1 MYIQWKQIRSMIEIV
16 IEKVL
21 RNIAQPNSAILGDKV
36 SGITSNS
43 KEVQPNFVFVAIQ
56 GVNVDGNQ
64 FIEEALNKKAVCVI
78 SDSSDVEE
86 TDRIIKVENARKA
99 LTCLASNYYG
109 NPENHI
115 KTIGITGTNGK
126 TSTTL
131 ILKDILEADGKKV
144 IQVGTLGVIPD
155 ITNLNL
161 SLTTPDSISLFQ
173 ILHHA
178 VKEQFDYAILEVSS
192 HALSQNRVDSIAF
205 DAVGFTNF
213 SLDHLDYHKSLENY
227 FNDKKK
233 LFNLIRDGNNPLVLS
248 DSSYGE
254 DICKDYPNSKKISL
268 KNDQADYFC
277 TEFSINQDGITGT
290 MVSGN
295 CSLEINSE
303 LKGRYNLEN
312 IILASS
318 IALELGVQ
326 PSIVE
331 KGINNCN
338 YISGRH
344 ENISKPGFPDIIVD
358 YGHTPDAY
366 VNMLSSL
373 KEIYPNKK
381 IKVLFGAGGNRDQSK
396 RTEMAKAVE
405 QFATECYVVPD
416 NPRFENI
423 NDINNDVIKG
433 FSKEMFTVF
442 DDRKKGL
449 LIALEH
455 LDADDIL
462 VIFGKGNE
470 EFQEINGKKLYY
482 SDRKIIESFYA
493 S

>member
-1 MYIQWKQIRSMIEIV
+1 MIEIV

-21 RNIAQPNSAILGDKV
+21 RNIAQPNSAILGEKV

-56 GVNVDGNQ
+56 GINVDGNQ
-64 FIEEALNKKAVCVI
+64 FIQEALNKEAVCVI
-78 SDSSDVEE
+78 TDSNAIEE

-109 NPENHI
+109 NPEKHI

-178 VKEQFDYAILEVSS
+178 VKEEFDYAVLEVSS

-205 DAVGFTNF
+205 DAVGFTNL

-233 LFNLIRDGNNPLVLS
+233 LFNLIKDGNNPLVLS

-277 TEFSINQDGITGT
+277 TAFSINQDGITGT
-290 MVSGN
+290 MVSDS

-344 ENISKPGFPDIIVD
+344 ESISKPGFPDIIVD

-366 VNMLSSL
+366 VNILSSL

-423 NDINNDVIKG
+423 NDINNDVVKG
-433 FSKEMFTVF
+433 FSKDIYTVF
-442 DDRKKGL
+442 DDREKGL

-455 LDADDIL
+455 LDTDDIL

-470 EFQEINGKKLYY
+470 EFQEINGKKLHY
-482 SDRKIIESFYA
+482 SDRKIIDSFYA

>member
-78 SDSSDVEE
+78 SDSNDVEE

-144 IQVGTLGVIPD
+144 IQIGTLGVIPD

-161 SLTTPDSISLFQ
+161 SLTTPDSIFLFQ

-178 VKEQFDYAILEVSS
+178 VKEQFDYAVLEVSS

-233 LFNLIRDGNNPLVLS
+233 LFNLIKDGNNPLVLS

-423 NDINNDVIKG
+423 NDINNDVVKG

>member
-1 MYIQWKQIRSMIEIV
+1 MIEIV

-21 RNIAQPNSAILGDKV
+21 RNIAQPNSAILGEKV

-64 FIEEALNKKAVCVI
+64 FIEEALNKEAVCVI
-78 SDSSDVEE
+78 SDSNDIEE
-86 TDRIIKVENARKA
+86 TDRIIKVKNARKA

-109 NPENHI
+109 NPEKHI

-144 IQVGTLGVIPD
+144 IQIGTLGVIPD

-178 VKEQFDYAILEVSS
+178 VKEEFDYAVLEVSS

-205 DAVGFTNF
+205 DAVGFTNL

-233 LFNLIRDGNNPLVLS
+233 LFNLIKDGNNPLVLS

-277 TEFSINQDGITGT
+277 TAFSINQDGITGT
-290 MVSGN
+290 MVSDS
-295 CSLEINSE
+295 CSLEINSK

-312 IILASS
+312 IVLASS

-423 NDINNDVIKG
+423 NDINNDVVKG
-433 FSKEMFTVF
+433 FSKDIYTVF
-442 DDRKKGL
+442 DDREKGL

-455 LDADDIL
+455 LDTDDIL

-470 EFQEINGKKLYY
+470 EFQEINGKKLHY
-482 SDRKIIESFYA
+482 SDRKIIDSFYA

>member
-1 MYIQWKQIRSMIEIV
+1 MIEIV

-78 SDSSDVEE
+78 SDSNDVEE

-109 NPENHI
+109 NPEKHI

-144 IQVGTLGVIPD
+144 IQIGTLGVIPD

-161 SLTTPDSISLFQ
+161 SLTTPDSIFLFQ

-178 VKEQFDYAILEVSS
+178 VKEQFDYAVLEVSS

-233 LFNLIRDGNNPLVLS
+233 LFNLIKDGNNPLVLS

>member
-21 RNIAQPNSAILGDKV
+21 RNIAQPNSAILGEKV

-64 FIEEALNKKAVCVI
+64 FIEEALDKEAVCI
-78 SDSSDVEE
+78 ITDSNDIEE
-86 TDRIIKVENARKA
+86 TDRIIKVKNARKA

-109 NPENHI
+109 NPEKHI

-155 ITNLNL
+155 IINLNL

-178 VKEQFDYAILEVSS
+178 VKEEFDYAVLEVSS

-205 DAVGFTNF
+205 DAVGFTNL

-233 LFNLIRDGNNPLVLS
+233 LFNLIKDGNNPLVLS

-277 TEFSINQDGITGT
+277 TAFSVNQDGITGT
-290 MVSGN
+290 MVSDSF
-295 CSLEINSE
+295 SLEINSE

-312 IILASS
+312 IVLASS

-366 VNMLSSL
+366 VNILSSL

-423 NDINNDVIKG
+423 NDINNDVVKG
-433 FSKEMFTVF
+433 FSKDIYTVF
-442 DDRKKGL
+442 DDREKGL

-455 LDADDIL
+455 LDTDDIL

-470 EFQEINGKKLYY
+470 EFQEINGKKLHY

-493 S
+493 N

>member
-1 MYIQWKQIRSMIEIV
+1 MIEIV

-21 RNIAQPNSAILGDKV
+21 RNIAQPNSAILGEKV

-56 GVNVDGNQ
+56 GINVDGNQ
-64 FIEEALNKKAVCVI
+64 FIQEALNKEAVCVI
-78 SDSSDVEE
+78 TDSNDIEE

-109 NPENHI
+109 NPEKHI

-178 VKEQFDYAILEVSS
+178 VKEEFDYAVLEVSS

-205 DAVGFTNF
+205 DAVGFTNL

-233 LFNLIRDGNNPLVLS
+233 LFNLIKDGNNPLVLS

-277 TEFSINQDGITGT
+277 TAFSINQDGITGT
-290 MVSGN
+290 MVSDS
-295 CSLEINSE
+295 CSLEINSK

-312 IILASS
+312 IVLASS

-366 VNMLSSL
+366 VNILSSL

-423 NDINNDVIKG
+423 NDINNDVVKG
-433 FSKEMFTVF
+433 FSKDIYTVF
-442 DDRKKGL
+442 DDREKGL

-455 LDADDIL
+455 LDTDDIL

-470 EFQEINGKKLYY
+470 EFQEINGKKLHY
-482 SDRKIIESFYA
+482 SDRKIIDSFYA

>member
-1 MYIQWKQIRSMIEIV
+1 MIEIV

-21 RNIAQPNSAILGDKV
+21 RNIAQPNSAILGEKV

-78 SDSSDVEE
+78 SDSNDVEE

-109 NPENHI
+109 NPEKHI

-144 IQVGTLGVIPD
+144 IQIGTLGVIPD

-161 SLTTPDSISLFQ
+161 SLTTPDSIFLFQ

-178 VKEQFDYAILEVSS
+178 VKEQFDYAVLEVSS

-318 IALELGVQ
+318 NALELGVQ
-326 PSIVE
+326 SSIVE

-338 YISGRH
+338 HISGRH

-423 NDINNDVIKG
+423 NDINNDVVKG

>member
-1 MYIQWKQIRSMIEIV
+1 MIEII

-21 RNIAQPNSAILGDKV
+21 RNIAQPNSAILGEKV

-78 SDSSDVEE
+78 SDSNDVEE
-86 TDRIIKVENARKA
+86 TDRIIKVDNARKA

-109 NPENHI
+109 NPEKHI

-144 IQVGTLGVIPD
+144 IQIGTLGVIPD

-161 SLTTPDSISLFQ
+161 SLTTPDSIFLFQ

-178 VKEQFDYAILEVSS
+178 VKEQFDYAVLEVSS

-233 LFNLIRDGNNPLVLS
+233 LFNLIKDGNNPLVLS

-268 KNDQADYFC
+268 KNNQADYFC
-277 TEFSINQDGITGT
+277 TEFSINQEGITGT

-423 NDINNDVIKG
+423 NDINNDVVKG

>member
-21 RNIAQPNSAILGDKV
+21 RNIAQPNSAILGEKV

-64 FIEEALNKKAVCVI
+64 FIEEALDKEAVCVI
-78 SDSSDVEE
+78 SDSNDIEE
-86 TDRIIKVENARKA
+86 TDRIIKVKNARKA

-109 NPENHI
+109 NPEKHI

-178 VKEQFDYAILEVSS
+178 VKEEFDYAVLEVSS

-205 DAVGFTNF
+205 DAVGFTNL

-233 LFNLIRDGNNPLVLS
+233 LFNLIKDGNNPLVLS

-277 TEFSINQDGITGT
+277 TAFSINQDGITGT
-290 MVSGN
+290 MVSDS

-423 NDINNDVIKG
+423 NDINNDVVKG
-433 FSKEMFTVF
+433 FSKDIYTVF
-442 DDRKKGL
+442 DDREKGL

-455 LDADDIL
+455 LDTDDIL

-470 EFQEINGKKLYY
+470 EFQEINGKKLHY
-482 SDRKIIESFYA
+482 SDRKIIDSFYA

>member
-1 MYIQWKQIRSMIEIV
+1 MIEIV

-21 RNIAQPNSAILGDKV
+21 RNIAQPNSAILGEKV

-78 SDSSDVEE
+78 SDSNDVEE

-109 NPENHI
+109 NPEKHI

-144 IQVGTLGVIPD
+144 IQIGTLGVIPD

-161 SLTTPDSISLFQ
+161 SLTTPDSIFLFQ

-233 LFNLIRDGNNPLVLS
+233 LFNLIKDGNNPLVLS
-248 DSSYGE
+248 DGSYGE

-423 NDINNDVIKG
+423 NDINNDVVKG

>member
-1 MYIQWKQIRSMIEIV
+1 MIEIV

-21 RNIAQPNSAILGDKV
+21 RNIAQPNSAILGQKV

-56 GVNVDGNQ
+56 GINVDGNQ
-64 FIEEALNKKAVCVI
+64 FIKEALNKEAVCVI
-78 SDSSDVEE
+78 TDSNDIEE

-99 LTCLASNYYG
+99 LTYLAANYYG
-109 NPENHI
+109 NPEKHI

-173 ILHHA
+173 ILYHA
-178 VKEQFDYAILEVSS
+178 VKEEFDYAILEVSS

-205 DAVGFTNF
+205 DAVGFTNL

-227 FNDKKK
+227 FNDKKR
-233 LFNLIRDGNNPLVLS
+233 LFNLIKDGNNPLVLS
-248 DSSYGE
+248 DSKYGE

-277 TEFSINQDGITGT
+277 KAFSVNQDGITGT
-290 MVSGN
+290 MVSDN

-416 NPRFENI
+416 NPRFEDI
-423 NDINNDVIKG
+423 NDINNDVVKG
-433 FSKEMFTVF
+433 FSKDIYTVF
-442 DDRKKGL
+442 DDREKGL

-455 LDADDIL
+455 LDTDDIL

-470 EFQEINGKKLYY
+470 QFQEIDGKKLHY

>member
-1 MYIQWKQIRSMIEIV
+1 MIEIV

-21 RNIAQPNSAILGDKV
+21 RNIAQPNSAILGQKV

-64 FIEEALNKKAVCVI
+64 FIEEALNKEAVCI
-78 SDSSDVEE
+78 ITDSNDIEE
-86 TDRIIKVENARKA
+86 TDRIIKVKNARKA

-109 NPENHI
+109 NPEKHI

-178 VKEQFDYAILEVSS
+178 VKEEFDYAVLEVSS

-205 DAVGFTNF
+205 DAVGFTNL

-233 LFNLIRDGNNPLVLS
+233 LFNLIKDGNNPLVLS

-277 TEFSINQDGITGT
+277 TAFSINQDGITGT
-290 MVSGN
+290 MVSDS
-295 CSLEINSE
+295 CSLEINSK

-312 IILASS
+312 IVLASS

-366 VNMLSSL
+366 VNILSSL

-423 NDINNDVIKG
+423 NDINNDVVKG
-433 FSKEMFTVF
+433 FSKDIYTVF
-442 DDRKKGL
+442 DDREKGL

-455 LDADDIL
+455 LDTDDIL

-470 EFQEINGKKLYY
+470 EFQEINGKKLHY
-482 SDRKIIESFYA
+482 SDRKIIDSFYA

>member
-21 RNIAQPNSAILGDKV
+21 RNIAQPNSAILGEKV

-56 GVNVDGNQ
+56 GINVDGNQ
-64 FIEEALNKKAVCVI
+64 FIQEALNKEAVCVI
-78 SDSSDVEE
+78 TDSNDIEE

-109 NPENHI
+109 NPEKHI

-161 SLTTPDSISLFQ
+161 SLTTPDSISLLQ

-178 VKEQFDYAILEVSS
+178 VKEEFDYAVLEVSS

-205 DAVGFTNF
+205 DAVGFTNL

-233 LFNLIRDGNNPLVLS
+233 LFNLIKDGNNPLVLS

-277 TEFSINQDGITGT
+277 TAFSINQDGITGT
-290 MVSGN
+290 MVSDS

-326 PSIVE
+326 PSIIE

-344 ENISKPGFPDIIVD
+344 ESISKPGFPDIIVD

-366 VNMLSSL
+366 VNILSSL

-423 NDINNDVIKG
+423 NDINNDVVKG
-433 FSKEMFTVF
+433 FSKDIYTVF
-442 DDRKKGL
+442 DDREKGL

-455 LDADDIL
+455 LDTDDIL

-470 EFQEINGKKLYY
+470 EFQEINGKKLHY
-482 SDRKIIESFYA
+482 SDRKIIDSFYA

>member
-21 RNIAQPNSAILGDKV
+21 RNIAQPNSAILGEKV

-64 FIEEALNKKAVCVI
+64 FIEEALNKEAVCI
-78 SDSSDVEE
+78 ITDSNDIEE
-86 TDRIIKVENARKA
+86 TDRIIKVKNARKA

-109 NPENHI
+109 NPEKHI

-178 VKEQFDYAILEVSS
+178 VKEEFDYAVLEVSS

-205 DAVGFTNF
+205 DAVGFTNL

-233 LFNLIRDGNNPLVLS
+233 LFNLIKDGNNPLVLS

-277 TEFSINQDGITGT
+277 TAFSINQDGITGT
-290 MVSGN
+290 MVSDS
-295 CSLEINSE
+295 CSLEINSK

-312 IILASS
+312 IVLASS

-366 VNMLSSL
+366 VNILSSL

-423 NDINNDVIKG
+423 NDINNDVVKG
-433 FSKEMFTVF
+433 FSKDIYTVF
-442 DDRKKGL
+442 DDREKGL

-455 LDADDIL
+455 LDTDDIL

-470 EFQEINGKKLYY
+470 EFQEINGKKLHY

-493 S
+493 N

>member
-1 MYIQWKQIRSMIEIV
+1 MIEIV
-16 IEKVL
+16 IEKIL
-21 RNIAQPNSAILGDKV
+21 RNIAQPNSAILGEKV

-56 GVNVDGNQ
+56 GINVDGNQ
-64 FIEEALNKKAVCVI
+64 FIKEALNKEAVCVI
-78 SDSSDVEE
+78 TDSNDIEE

-99 LTCLASNYYG
+99 LTCLAANYYG
-109 NPENHI
+109 NPEKHI

-178 VKEQFDYAILEVSS
+178 VKEEFDYAILEVSS

-205 DAVGFTNF
+205 DAVGFTNL

-227 FNDKKK
+227 FNDKKR
-233 LFNLIRDGNNPLVLS
+233 LFNLIKDGNNPLVLS
-248 DSSYGE
+248 DSRYGE

-268 KNDQADYFC
+268 ENDQADYFC
-277 TEFSINQDGITGT
+277 KTFSVNQDGITGT
-290 MVSGN
+290 IVSGN

-318 IALELGVQ
+318 IALELGIQ

-416 NPRFENI
+416 NPRFEDI
-423 NDINNDVIKG
+423 NDINNDVVKG
-433 FSKEMFTVF
+433 FSKDIYTVF
-442 DDRKKGL
+442 DDREKGL

-470 EFQEINGKKLYY
+470 EFQEINGKKLHY
-482 SDRKIIESFYA
+482 SDRKIIDSFYA

>member
-1 MYIQWKQIRSMIEIV
+1 MIEIV

-21 RNIAQPNSAILGDKV
+21 RNIAQPNSAILGEKV

-64 FIEEALNKKAVCVI
+64 FIEEALSKEAVCVI
-78 SDSSDVEE
+78 TDSNDIEE
-86 TDRIIKVENARKA
+86 TDRIIKVKNARKA

-109 NPENHI
+109 NPEKHI

-155 ITNLNL
+155 IINLNL

-178 VKEQFDYAILEVSS
+178 VKEEFDYAVLEVSS

-205 DAVGFTNF
+205 DAVGFTNL

-233 LFNLIRDGNNPLVLS
+233 LFNLIKDGNNPLVLS

-277 TEFSINQDGITGT
+277 TAFSINQDGITGT
-290 MVSGN
+290 MVSDS
-295 CSLEINSE
+295 CSLEINSK

-312 IILASS
+312 IVLASS

-433 FSKEMFTVF
+433 FSKDIYTVF
-442 DDRKKGL
+442 DDREKGL

-455 LDADDIL
+455 LDTDDIL

-470 EFQEINGKKLYY
+470 EFQEINGKKLHY
-482 SDRKIIESFYA
+482 SDRKIIDSFYA

>member
-1 MYIQWKQIRSMIEIV
+1 MIEIV

-21 RNIAQPNSAILGDKV
+21 RNIAQPNNAILGEKV

-99 LTCLASNYYG
+99 LTSLASNYYG

-126 TSTTL
+126 TSTAL

-178 VKEQFDYAILEVSS
+178 VTEQFDYAILEVSS

-233 LFNLIRDGNNPLVLS
+233 LFNLIKDGNNPLVLS

>member
-1 MYIQWKQIRSMIEIV
+1 MIEIV

-21 RNIAQPNSAILGDKV
+21 RNIAQPNSAILGEKV

-78 SDSSDVEE
+78 SDSNDVEE

-109 NPENHI
+109 NPEKHI

>member
-1 MYIQWKQIRSMIEIV
+1 MIEIV
-16 IEKVL
+16 IEEVL
-21 RNIAQPNSAILGDKV
+21 RNIAQPNSAILGEKV

-78 SDSSDVEE
+78 SDSNDVEE
-86 TDRIIKVENARKA
+86 TDRIIKVDNARKA

-109 NPENHI
+109 NPEKHI

-144 IQVGTLGVIPD
+144 IQIGTLGVIPD

-161 SLTTPDSISLFQ
+161 SLTTPDSIFLFQ

-178 VKEQFDYAILEVSS
+178 VKEQFDYAVLEVSS

-233 LFNLIRDGNNPLVLS
+233 LFNLIKDGNNPLVLS

-268 KNDQADYFC
+268 KNNQADYFC
-277 TEFSINQDGITGT
+277 TEFSINQEGITGT

>member
-1 MYIQWKQIRSMIEIV
+1 MIEIV

-43 KEVQPNFVFVAIQ
+43 KEVQPNFIFVAIQ

-78 SDSSDVEE
+78 SDSNDVEE
-86 TDRIIKVENARKA
+86 TDRIIKVDNARKA

-109 NPENHI
+109 NPEKHI

-144 IQVGTLGVIPD
+144 IQIGTLGVIPD

-161 SLTTPDSISLFQ
+161 SLTTPDSIFLFQ

-178 VKEQFDYAILEVSS
+178 VKEQFDYAVLEVSS

-233 LFNLIRDGNNPLVLS
+233 LFNLIKDGNNPLVLS
-248 DSSYGE
+248 DGSYGE

-268 KNDQADYFC
+268 KNNQADYFC
-277 TEFSINQDGITGT
+277 TEFSINQEGITGT

-423 NDINNDVIKG
+423 NDINNDVVKG

>member
-1 MYIQWKQIRSMIEIV
+1 MIEIV

-78 SDSSDVEE
+78 SDSNDVEE

-144 IQVGTLGVIPD
+144 IQIGTLGVIPD

-161 SLTTPDSISLFQ
+161 SLTTPDSIFLFQ

-233 LFNLIRDGNNPLVLS
+233 LFNLIKDGNNPLVLS

>member
-1 MYIQWKQIRSMIEIV
+1 MIEIV

-21 RNIAQPNSAILGDKV
+21 RNIAQPNSAILGEKV

-64 FIEEALNKKAVCVI
+64 FIEEALNKEAVCI
-78 SDSSDVEE
+78 ITDSNDIEE
-86 TDRIIKVENARKA
+86 TDRIIKVKNARKA

-109 NPENHI
+109 NPEKHI

-178 VKEQFDYAILEVSS
+178 VKEEFDYAVLEVSS

-205 DAVGFTNF
+205 DAVGFTNL

-233 LFNLIRDGNNPLVLS
+233 LFNLIKDGNNPLVLS

-277 TEFSINQDGITGT
+277 TTFSVNQDGITGT
-290 MVSGN
+290 MVSDS
-295 CSLEINSE
+295 CSLEINSK

-312 IILASS
+312 IVLASS

-423 NDINNDVIKG
+423 NDINNDVVKG
-433 FSKEMFTVF
+433 FSKDIYTVF
-442 DDRKKGL
+442 DDREKGL

-455 LDADDIL
+455 LDTDDIL

-470 EFQEINGKKLYY
+470 EFQEINGKKLHY
-482 SDRKIIESFYA
+482 SDRKIIDSFYA

>member
-16 IEKVL
+16 IEEVL
-21 RNIAQPNSAILGDKV
+21 RNIAQPNSAILGEKV

-78 SDSSDVEE
+78 SDSNDVEE

-109 NPENHI
+109 NPEKHI

-126 TSTTL
+126 TSTAL

-144 IQVGTLGVIPD
+144 IQIGTLGVIPD

-161 SLTTPDSISLFQ
+161 SLTTPDSIFLFQ

-178 VKEQFDYAILEVSS
+178 VKEQFDYAVLEVSS

>member
-78 SDSSDVEE
+78 SDSNDVEE

-144 IQVGTLGVIPD
+144 IQIGTLGVIPD

-161 SLTTPDSISLFQ
+161 SLTTPDSIFLFQ

-326 PSIVE
+326 SSIVE

-338 YISGRH
+338 HISGRH

-433 FSKEMFTVF
+433 FSKDIYTVF
-442 DDRKKGL
+442 DDREKGL

>member
-1 MYIQWKQIRSMIEIV
+1 MIEIV

-21 RNIAQPNSAILGDKV
+21 RNIAQPNSAILGQKV

-43 KEVQPNFVFVAIQ
+43 KEVQPNFIFVAIQ
-56 GVNVDGNQ
+56 GINVDGNQ
-64 FIEEALNKKAVCVI
+64 FIKEALNKEAVCVI
-78 SDSSDVEE
+78 TDSNDIEE

-99 LTCLASNYYG
+99 LTYLAANYYG
-109 NPENHI
+109 NPEKHI

-173 ILHHA
+173 ILYHA
-178 VKEQFDYAILEVSS
+178 VKEEFDYAILEVSS

-205 DAVGFTNF
+205 DAVGFTNL

-227 FNDKKK
+227 FNDKKR
-233 LFNLIRDGNNPLVLS
+233 LFNLIKDGNNPLVLS
-248 DSSYGE
+248 DSKYGE

-277 TEFSINQDGITGT
+277 KAFSVNQDGITGT
-290 MVSGN
+290 MVSDN

-416 NPRFENI
+416 NPRFEDI
-423 NDINNDVIKG
+423 NDINNDVVKG
-433 FSKEMFTVF
+433 FSKDIYTIF
-442 DDRKKGL
+442 DDREKGL

-455 LDADDIL
+455 LDTDDIL

-470 EFQEINGKKLYY
+470 QFQEIDGKKLHY

>member
-21 RNIAQPNSAILGDKV
+21 RNIAQPNSAILGEKV

-64 FIEEALNKKAVCVI
+64 FIEEALDKEAVCI
-78 SDSSDVEE
+78 ITDSNDIEE
-86 TDRIIKVENARKA
+86 TDRIIKVKNARKA

-109 NPENHI
+109 NPEKHI

-178 VKEQFDYAILEVSS
+178 VKEEFDYAVLEVSS

-205 DAVGFTNF
+205 DAVGFTNL

-233 LFNLIRDGNNPLVLS
+233 LFNLIKDGNNPLVLS
-248 DSSYGE
+248 DNSYGE

-277 TEFSINQDGITGT
+277 TAFSINQDGITGT
-290 MVSGN
+290 MVSDS
-295 CSLEINSE
+295 CSLEINSK

-312 IILASS
+312 IVLASS

-366 VNMLSSL
+366 VNILSSL

-381 IKVLFGAGGNRDQSK
+381 IKVLFGAGGNRDQSN

-423 NDINNDVIKG
+423 NDINNDVVKG
-433 FSKEMFTVF
+433 FSKDIYTVF
-442 DDRKKGL
+442 DDREKGL

-455 LDADDIL
+455 LDTDDIL

-470 EFQEINGKKLYY
+470 EFQEINGKKLHY
-482 SDRKIIESFYA
+482 SDRKIIDSFYA

>member
-21 RNIAQPNSAILGDKV
+21 RNIAQPNSAILGEKV

-99 LTCLASNYYG
+99 LTSLASNYYG

-126 TSTTL
+126 TSTAL

-178 VKEQFDYAILEVSS
+178 VTEQFDYAILEVSS

-423 NDINNDVIKG
+423 NDINNDVVKG

>member
-21 RNIAQPNSAILGDKV
+21 RNIAQPNSAILGEKV

-64 FIEEALNKKAVCVI
+64 FIEEALNKEAVCI
-78 SDSSDVEE
+78 ITDSNDIEE
-86 TDRIIKVENARKA
+86 TDRIIKVKNARKA

-109 NPENHI
+109 NPEKHI

-178 VKEQFDYAILEVSS
+178 VKEEFDYAVLEVSS

-205 DAVGFTNF
+205 DAVGFTNL

-233 LFNLIRDGNNPLVLS
+233 LFNLIKDGNNPLVLS

-277 TEFSINQDGITGT
+277 TTFSVNQDGITGT
-290 MVSGN
+290 MVSDS
-295 CSLEINSE
+295 CSLEINSK

-312 IILASS
+312 IVLASS

-433 FSKEMFTVF
+433 FSKDIYTVF
-442 DDRKKGL
+442 DDREKGL

-455 LDADDIL
+455 LDTDDIL

-470 EFQEINGKKLYY
+470 EFQEINGKKLHY
-482 SDRKIIESFYA
+482 SDRKIIDSFYA

>member
-1 MYIQWKQIRSMIEIV
+1 MIEIV

-21 RNIAQPNSAILGDKV
+21 RNIAQPNSAILGEKV

-64 FIEEALNKKAVCVI
+64 FIEEALNKEAVCI
-78 SDSSDVEE
+78 ITDSNDIEE
-86 TDRIIKVENARKA
+86 TDRIIKVKNARKA

-109 NPENHI
+109 NPEKHI

-178 VKEQFDYAILEVSS
+178 VKEEFDYAVLEVSS

-205 DAVGFTNF
+205 DAVGFTNL

-233 LFNLIRDGNNPLVLS
+233 LFNLIKDGNNPLVLS

-254 DICKDYPNSKKISL
+254 DICKDYSNSKKISL
-268 KNDQADYFC
+268 KNDKADYFC
-277 TEFSINQDGITGT
+277 TAFSINQDGITGT
-290 MVSGN
+290 MVSDS
-295 CSLEINSE
+295 CSLEINSK

-312 IILASS
+312 IVLASS

-433 FSKEMFTVF
+433 FSKDIYTVF
-442 DDRKKGL
+442 DDREKGL

-455 LDADDIL
+455 LDTDDIL

-470 EFQEINGKKLYY
+470 EFQEINGKKLHY
-482 SDRKIIESFYA
+482 SDRKIIDSFYA

>member
-1 MYIQWKQIRSMIEIV
+1 MIEIV

-21 RNIAQPNSAILGDKV
+21 RNIAQPNSAILGEKV

-56 GVNVDGNQ
+56 GINVDGNQ
-64 FIEEALNKKAVCVI
+64 FIQEALNKEAVCVI
-78 SDSSDVEE
+78 TDSNDIEE

-109 NPENHI
+109 NPEKHI

-144 IQVGTLGVIPD
+144 IQVGTLGVVPD

-178 VKEQFDYAILEVSS
+178 VKEEFDYAVLEVSS

-205 DAVGFTNF
+205 DAVGFTNL

-233 LFNLIRDGNNPLVLS
+233 LFNLIKDGNNPLVLS

-277 TEFSINQDGITGT
+277 TAFSINQDGITGT
-290 MVSGN
+290 MVSDS

-344 ENISKPGFPDIIVD
+344 ESISKPGFPDIIVD

-366 VNMLSSL
+366 VNILSSL

-423 NDINNDVIKG
+423 NDINNDVVKG
-433 FSKEMFTVF
+433 FSKDIYTVF
-442 DDRKKGL
+442 DDREKGL

-455 LDADDIL
+455 LDTDDIL

-470 EFQEINGKKLYY
+470 EFQEINGKKLHY
-482 SDRKIIESFYA
+482 SDRKIIDSFYA

>member
-1 MYIQWKQIRSMIEIV
+1 MS
-16 IEKVL
+16 
-21 RNIAQPNSAILGDKV
+21 
-36 SGITSNS
+36 
-43 KEVQPNFVFVAIQ
+43 
-56 GVNVDGNQ
+56 
-64 FIEEALNKKAVCVI
+64 VI
-78 SDSSDVEE
+78 SDSNDIEE
-86 TDRIIKVENARKA
+86 TDRIIKVKNARKA

-109 NPENHI
+109 NPEKHI

-178 VKEQFDYAILEVSS
+178 VKEEFDYAVLEVSS

-205 DAVGFTNF
+205 DAVGFTNL

-233 LFNLIRDGNNPLVLS
+233 LFNLIKDGNNPLVLS

-277 TEFSINQDGITGT
+277 TAFSINQDGITGT
-290 MVSGN
+290 MVSDS
-295 CSLEINSE
+295 CSLEINSK

-312 IILASS
+312 IVLASS

-423 NDINNDVIKG
+423 NDINNDVVKG
-433 FSKEMFTVF
+433 FSKDIYTVF
-442 DDRKKGL
+442 DDREKGL

-455 LDADDIL
+455 LDTDDIL
-462 VIFGKGNE
+462 VIFGKVNE
-470 EFQEINGKKLYY
+470 EFQEINGKKLHY
-482 SDRKIIESFYA
+482 SDRKIIDSFYA

>member
-21 RNIAQPNSAILGDKV
+21 RNIAQPNSAILGEKV

-64 FIEEALNKKAVCVI
+64 FIEEALNKEAVCVI
-78 SDSSDVEE
+78 SDSNDIEE

-109 NPENHI
+109 NPEKHI

-178 VKEQFDYAILEVSS
+178 VKEQFDYAVLEVSS

-213 SLDHLDYHKSLENY
+213 SLDHLDYHKSLEDY

-233 LFNLIRDGNNPLVLS
+233 LFNLIKDGNNPLVLS

-326 PSIVE
+326 SSIVE

-338 YISGRH
+338 SISGRH

>member
-1 MYIQWKQIRSMIEIV
+1 MIEIV

-21 RNIAQPNSAILGDKV
+21 RNIAQPNSAILGEKV

-78 SDSSDVEE
+78 SDSNDVEE

-109 NPENHI
+109 NPEKHI

-144 IQVGTLGVIPD
+144 IQIGTLGVTPD
-155 ITNLNL
+155 ITNLDL

-178 VKEQFDYAILEVSS
+178 VKEQFDYAVLEVSS

-233 LFNLIRDGNNPLVLS
+233 LFNLIKEGNNPLVLS

-277 TEFSINQDGITGT
+277 TKFSINQDGITGT

-318 IALELGVQ
+318 IALELDVQ
-326 PSIVE
+326 PSIIE

-405 QFATECYVVPD
+405 QFATECYIVPD

-433 FSKEMFTVF
+433 FSKDIYTVF
-442 DDRKKGL
+442 DDREKGL

-455 LDADDIL
+455 LDVDDIL

>member
-1 MYIQWKQIRSMIEIV
+1 MIEIV

-21 RNIAQPNSAILGDKV
+21 RNIAQPNSAILGEKV

-43 KEVQPNFVFVAIQ
+43 KEVQSNFVFVAIQ

-78 SDSSDVEE
+78 SDSNDVEE

-109 NPENHI
+109 NPEKHI

-144 IQVGTLGVIPD
+144 IQIGTLGVIPD

-161 SLTTPDSISLFQ
+161 SLTTPDSIFLFQ

-233 LFNLIRDGNNPLVLS
+233 LFNLIKDGNNPLVLS

-405 QFATECYVVPD
+405 QFATECYIVPD

-433 FSKEMFTVF
+433 FSKDIYTVF
-442 DDRKKGL
+442 DDREKGL

-455 LDADDIL
+455 LDTDDIL

>member
-16 IEKVL
+16 IEEVL
-21 RNIAQPNSAILGDKV
+21 RNIAQPNSTILGEKV

-43 KEVQPNFVFVAIQ
+43 KEVQPNFIFVAIQ

-78 SDSSDVEE
+78 SDSNDVEE
-86 TDRIIKVENARKA
+86 TDRIIKVDNARKA

-109 NPENHI
+109 NPEKHI

-144 IQVGTLGVIPD
+144 IQIGTLGVIPD

-178 VKEQFDYAILEVSS
+178 VTEQFDYAILEVSS

-233 LFNLIRDGNNPLVLS
+233 LFHLIKDGNNPLVLS

>member
-1 MYIQWKQIRSMIEIV
+1 MIEIV

-21 RNIAQPNSAILGDKV
+21 RNIAPPNRAILGEKV

-64 FIEEALNKKAVCVI
+64 FIEEALDKEAVCVI
-78 SDSSDVEE
+78 TDSNDIEE

-109 NPENHI
+109 NPEKHI

-178 VKEQFDYAILEVSS
+178 VKEEFDYAVLEVSS

-205 DAVGFTNF
+205 DAVGFTNL

-233 LFNLIRDGNNPLVLS
+233 LFNLIKDGNNPLVLS

-277 TEFSINQDGITGT
+277 TAFSINQDGITGT
-290 MVSGN
+290 MVSDS
-295 CSLEINSE
+295 CSLEIDSE

-366 VNMLSSL
+366 VNILSSL

-423 NDINNDVIKG
+423 NDINNDVVKG
-433 FSKEMFTVF
+433 FSKDIYTVF
-442 DDRKKGL
+442 DDREKGL

-455 LDADDIL
+455 LDTDDIL

-470 EFQEINGKKLYY
+470 EFQEINGKKLHY
-482 SDRKIIESFYA
+482 SDRKIIDSFYA

>member
-1 MYIQWKQIRSMIEIV
+1 MIEIV

-21 RNIAQPNSAILGDKV
+21 RNIAQPNSAILGEKV

-56 GVNVDGNQ
+56 GINVDGNQ
-64 FIEEALNKKAVCVI
+64 FIEEALNKEAVCVI
-78 SDSSDVEE
+78 TDSNDIEE

-109 NPENHI
+109 NPEKHI

-178 VKEQFDYAILEVSS
+178 VKEEFDYAVLEVSS

-205 DAVGFTNF
+205 DAVGFTNL

-233 LFNLIRDGNNPLVLS
+233 LFNLIKDGNNPLVLS

-277 TEFSINQDGITGT
+277 TAFSINQDGITGT
-290 MVSGN
+290 MVSDS

-366 VNMLSSL
+366 VNILSSL

-423 NDINNDVIKG
+423 NDINNDVVKG
-433 FSKEMFTVF
+433 FSKDIYTVF
-442 DDRKKGL
+442 DDREKGL

-455 LDADDIL
+455 LDTDDIL

-470 EFQEINGKKLYY
+470 EFQEINGKKLHY
-482 SDRKIIESFYA
+482 SDRKIIDSFYA

>member
-1 MYIQWKQIRSMIEIV
+1 MIEIV

-21 RNIAQPNSAILGDKV
+21 RNIAQPNSAILGEKV

-64 FIEEALNKKAVCVI
+64 FIEEALNKEAVCI
-78 SDSSDVEE
+78 ITDSNDIEE
-86 TDRIIKVENARKA
+86 TDRIIKVKNARKA

-109 NPENHI
+109 NPEKHI

-178 VKEQFDYAILEVSS
+178 VKEEFDYAVLEVSS

-205 DAVGFTNF
+205 DAVGFTNL

-233 LFNLIRDGNNPLVLS
+233 LFNLIKDGNNPLVLS

-277 TEFSINQDGITGT
+277 TAFSINQDGITGT
-290 MVSGN
+290 MVSDS
-295 CSLEINSE
+295 CSLEINSK

-312 IILASS
+312 IVLASS

-366 VNMLSSL
+366 VNILSSL

-416 NPRFENI
+416 NPRFEDI
-423 NDINNDVIKG
+423 NDINNDVVKG
-433 FSKEMFTVF
+433 FSKDIYTVF
-442 DDRKKGL
+442 DDREKGL

-455 LDADDIL
+455 LDTDDIL

-470 EFQEINGKKLYY
+470 EFQEINGKKLHY
-482 SDRKIIESFYA
+482 SDRKIIDSFYA

>member
-21 RNIAQPNSAILGDKV
+21 RNIAQPNSAILGEKV

-78 SDSSDVEE
+78 SDSNDVEE
-86 TDRIIKVENARKA
+86 TDRIIKVDNARKA

-109 NPENHI
+109 NPEKHI

-144 IQVGTLGVIPD
+144 IQIGTLGVIPD

-161 SLTTPDSISLFQ
+161 SLTTPDSIFLFQ

-178 VKEQFDYAILEVSS
+178 VKEQFDYAVLEVSS

-233 LFNLIRDGNNPLVLS
+233 LFNLIKDGNNPLVLS
-248 DSSYGE
+248 DGSYGE

-268 KNDQADYFC
+268 KNNQADYFC
-277 TEFSINQDGITGT
+277 TEFSINQEGITGT

-423 NDINNDVIKG
+423 NDINNDVVKG